1 MSGITDTSE
10 EANEVSGSGAV
21 LTIDNIAPEVT
32 SVKKNNNENG
42 FIISYSE
49 PVEGADDPANY
60 KVMLDGE
67 EQDISKI
74 AGSGDTDSGSYELIL
89 KKHLKNAEYKVY
101 FENITDAKTGK
112 NELAET
118 EKTVIATGGSVVYGK
133 EAMDHY
139 KNIGKVVYL
148 KVDMDTLTKRL
159 HNAKQRGV
167 VMREGQSLVSLYNE
181 RSALYEK
188 YADITIE
195 EKDFTME
202 EVIDITLEAL
212 KALPL

>member
-1 MSGITDTSE
+1 MKKDNVVLIGMPTSGKSTMGVILAKILGYRFLDADIVIQEKEGKKLSQIIE
-10 EANEVSGSGAV
+10 EEGV
-21 LTIDNIAPEVT
+21 D
-32 SVKKNNNENG
+32 G
-42 FIISYSE
+42 FIEIE
-49 PVEGADDPANY
+49 NR
-60 KVMLDGE
+60 
-67 EQDISKI
+67 IN
-74 AGSGDTDSGSYELIL
+74 AGI
-89 KKHLKNAEYKVY
+89 
-101 FENITDAKTGK
+101 
-112 NELAET
+112 ET

-195 EKDFTME
+195 EKDYAME

-212 KALPL
+212 RALPL

>member
-1 MSGITDTSE
+1 MKKDNVVLIGMPTSGKSTMGVILAKILGYRFLDADIVIQEKEGKKLSKIIE
-10 EANEVSGSGAV
+10 EEGV
-21 LTIDNIAPEVT
+21 D
-32 SVKKNNNENG
+32 G
-42 FIISYSE
+42 FIEIE
-49 PVEGADDPANY
+49 NR
-60 KVMLDGE
+60 
-67 EQDISKI
+67 IN
-74 AGSGDTDSGSYELIL
+74 AGI
-89 KKHLKNAEYKVY
+89 
-101 FENITDAKTGK
+101 
-112 NELAET
+112 ET

-159 HNAKQRGV
+159 HNAKRRGV

>member
-1 MSGITDTSE
+1 MKK
-10 EANEVSGSGAV
+10 
-21 LTIDNIAPEVT
+21 DNIVLIGMPT
-32 SVKKNNNENG
+32 SGKSTMGVILAKILGYRFLDADIVIQEKIGKKLSEIIESEGIDG
-42 FIISYSE
+42 FIDIENRINSE
-49 PVEGADDPANY
+49 
-60 KVMLDGE
+60 
-67 EQDISKI
+67 I
-74 AGSGDTDSGSYELIL
+74 
-89 KKHLKNAEYKVY
+89 
-101 FENITDAKTGK
+101 
-112 NELAET
+112 ET
-118 EKTVIATGGSVVYGK
+118 ERTVIATGGSVVYGK

-167 VMREGQSLVSLYNE
+167 VMREGQSLISLYNE

-195 EKDFTME
+195 EKNHTME

-212 KALPL
+212 RALPL

>member
-1 MSGITDTSE
+1 MPTSGKSTMGVILAKILGYRFLDADIVIQEKIGKKLSE
-10 EANEVSGSGAV
+10 IIESEG
-21 LTIDNIAPEVT
+21 ID
-32 SVKKNNNENG
+32 G
-42 FIISYSE
+42 FIDIENRINSE
-49 PVEGADDPANY
+49 
-60 KVMLDGE
+60 
-67 EQDISKI
+67 I
-74 AGSGDTDSGSYELIL
+74 
-89 KKHLKNAEYKVY
+89 
-101 FENITDAKTGK
+101 
-112 NELAET
+112 ET
-118 EKTVIATGGSVVYGK
+118 ERTVIATGGSVVYGK

-167 VMREGQSLVSLYNE
+167 VMREGQSLISLYNE

-195 EKDFTME
+195 EKDHTME

-212 KALPL
+212 RALPL

>member
-1 MSGITDTSE
+1 MKKDNVVLIGMPTSGKSTMGVILAKILGYRFLDADIVIQEKEGKKLSKIIE
-10 EANEVSGSGAV
+10 EEGV
-21 LTIDNIAPEVT
+21 D
-32 SVKKNNNENG
+32 G
-42 FIISYSE
+42 FIEIE
-49 PVEGADDPANY
+49 NR
-60 KVMLDGE
+60 
-67 EQDISKI
+67 IN
-74 AGSGDTDSGSYELIL
+74 AGI
-89 KKHLKNAEYKVY
+89 
-101 FENITDAKTGK
+101 
-112 NELAET
+112 ET

-148 KVDMDTLTKRL
+148 TVDMDTLTKRL

-195 EKDFTME
+195 EKDLTME

>member
-1 MSGITDTSE
+1 MKKDNVVLIGMPTSGKSTMGVLLAKILGYRFLDADIVIQEKEGKKLSQIIE
-10 EANEVSGSGAV
+10 EEGV
-21 LTIDNIAPEVT
+21 D
-32 SVKKNNNENG
+32 G
-42 FIISYSE
+42 FIEIE
-49 PVEGADDPANY
+49 NR
-60 KVMLDGE
+60 
-67 EQDISKI
+67 I
-74 AGSGDTDSGSYELIL
+74 
-89 KKHLKNAEYKVY
+89 NAAV
-101 FENITDAKTGK
+101 
-112 NELAET
+112 ET

-167 VMREGQSLVSLYNE
+167 VMRDGQSLVALYNE

-195 EKDFTME
+195 EKDHTME

-212 KALPL
+212 RALPL